1 MKLLTRQNGRRWPS
15 WTSPGWITLKLWK
28 KITSISSEIHMT
40 NISFSVRA
48 SSVPT
53 ERLLS
58 TQGRSGAWNP
68 GGERFLHLFQ
78 PFFFIF
84 MGKRLSETFTFQHSK
99 NVVLSLNMHWLLV
112 ASYLFHSPTSQLG
125 EAARPPRSEPGKQ
138 GEFSRVDFRS
148 AVWDS

>member
-1 MKLLTRQNGRRWPS
+1 
-15 WTSPGWITLKLWK
+15 
-28 KITSISSEIHMT
+28 MT

-48 SSVPT
+48 SSART

-68 GGERFLHLFQ
+68 GGARFLHFSTA
-78 PFFFIF
+78 FFIF
-84 MGKRLSETFTFQHSK
+84 MGKRLSQTFTFQHSK
-99 NVVLSLNMHWLLV
+99 FVFKYALLLV

-138 GEFSRVDFRS
+138 GEFSRVDFGS